1 MPTAPPTAM
10 QRRRFIETCSG
21 ALLCSTLADA
31 AAAAGP
37 AGAARHYQRARLM
50 DENGKPLQASRVPAR
65 RNLVFAY
72 PFLATPA
79 FLLNLPKRPA
89 AATRLSD
96 SNGNG
101 YEWPGGVGPA
111 RSIVAFAAI
120 CAHQLAYPA
129 REISFIS
136 FRDDA
141 TGANRRAD
149 VIHCCAEHSQYDPAA
164 GARVLAGP
172 APQPLTAI
180 LLEHDAR
187 DDSLTAIG
195 TVGGEVYEAF
205 FAKYDFKL
213 AIEHDG
219 RQREL
224 VAGQARVQPI
234 EQVCRQQ
241 IRC

>member
-1 MPTAPPTAM
+1 M

-21 ALLCSTLADA
+21 ALLCSTAMADA
-31 AAAAGP
+31 ATAAGP
-37 AGAARHYQRARLM
+37 AGAPRQYPRARLM
-50 DENGKPLQASRVPAR
+50 DENGKPLQASRVPKR
-65 RNLVFAY
+65 RNLVFSY
-72 PFLATPA
+72 PFVATPA
-79 FLLNLPKRPA
+79 FLLNLPKGPA
-89 AATRLSD
+89 RSARLSD
-96 SNGNG
+96 GKGTG

-141 TGANRRAD
+141 TGPNRRAD

-180 LLEHDAR
+180 LLEHDAG
-187 DDSLTAIG
+187 DDSLTAVG
-195 TVGGEVYEAF
+195 TVGGEVYDAF

-213 AIEHDG
+213 AMEYGG
-219 RQREL
+219 RQRDL
-224 VAGQARVQPI
+224 VSGETRVLPL